1 VKAITLRN
9 IPAAVQ
15 KAIRT
20 KAREKRI
27 SANKAVIEL
36 LEERVG
42 VASQRTKLVHHD
54 LDEFAG
60 SWSAEEA
67 KEFDKFLKT
76 ARRVD
81 SDLWK

>member
-1 VKAITLRN
+1 MKAITLRN

-15 KAIRT
+15 KAIRM

-27 SANKAVIEL
+27 SVNKAVIEL

-42 VASQRTKLVHHD
+42 VARQRERTVHHD

-60 SWSAEEA
+60 SWTAEDA
-67 KEFDKFLKT
+67 QSFTKSLK
-76 ARRVD
+76 AIRRTD
-81 SDLWK
+81 PDLWK